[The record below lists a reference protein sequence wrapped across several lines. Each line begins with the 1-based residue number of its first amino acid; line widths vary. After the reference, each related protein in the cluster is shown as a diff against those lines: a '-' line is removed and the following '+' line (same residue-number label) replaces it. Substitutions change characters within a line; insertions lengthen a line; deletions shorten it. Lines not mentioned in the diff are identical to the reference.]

1 MTSLKKYTKKQILT
15 EGNQR
20 FQKIASM
27 LDESDLYDMLQQSLS
42 WLDQAIFTPRGFL
55 IKPENI
61 MGYNGG
67 YFVDVTDM
75 KIDVVTRIYY
85 SSEYEGL
92 QGNLFFP
99 EIGLL
104 PYITSGGKTINLS
117 NITDY
122 ISVVSN
128 INSMYRQ
135 LEMNGDFELWP
146 IDEQGRQLLQLKS
159 NKMVRLEF
167 LPNIDRDADEWYL
180 YDFEYAAL
188 KDILF
193 DKCNLFNYEQIM
205 SAQTLGIGKEST
217 NLIDYWSK
225 KLEADK
231 KEFSDKAL
239 VTALF

>member
-42 WLDQAIFTPRGFL
+42 WLDQAIFTPRAVL

-75 KIDVVTRIYY
+75 KIDVVTKAYY
-85 SSEYEGL
+85 ADTFTDQMSSIL
-92 QGNLFFP
+92 P
-99 EIGLL
+99 EIGLMPFIL
-104 PYITSGGKTINLS
+104 GGYTFKNLG
-117 NITDY
+117 
-122 ISVVSN
+122 SVAEYLALRTN
-128 INSMYRQ
+128 LNSMSRQ
-135 LEMNGDFELWP
+135 LELDGDFELWP
-146 IDEQGRQLLQLKS
+146 IDEEGRQLLQ
-159 NKMVRLEF
+159 VRNTKLMRIEF